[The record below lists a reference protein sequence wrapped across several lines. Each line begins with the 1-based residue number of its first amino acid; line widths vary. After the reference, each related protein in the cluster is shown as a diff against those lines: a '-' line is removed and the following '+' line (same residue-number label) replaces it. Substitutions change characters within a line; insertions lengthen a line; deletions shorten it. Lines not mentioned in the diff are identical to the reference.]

1 MATEIRCGQFVG
13 DTLSGL
19 EGVVVART
27 EWLYGCVRLA
37 VQPSGSKDGK
47 PYEPFWVDEP
57 QVVVRDTKEVG
68 KEDAETG
75 AAPAR
80 RHGPKDA
87 PTRAVDPK
95 SPQPSEVE
103 MW

>member
-1 MATEIRCGQFVG
+1 MSKKMRCGQSVL

-57 QVVVRDTKEVG
+57 QVTVVK
-68 KEDAETG
+68 
-75 AAPAR
+75 AAKKVPVKSTSSIR
-80 RHGPKDA
+80 YGPRDA
-87 PTRAVDPK
+87 PVRAVDP
-95 SPQPSEVE
+95 SGPRPSEGE

>member
-1 MATEIRCGQFVG
+1 MPSEEIRCGQSVL

-27 EWLYGCVRLA
+27 EWLYGCIRLA

-57 QVVVRDTKEVG
+57 QVKVVETPLWQEPEQE
-68 KEDAETG
+68 EDSETF
-75 AAPAR
+75 PAR
-80 RHGPKDA
+80 VFGP
-87 PTRAVDPK
+87 RQDPK
-95 SPQPSEVE
+95 GPRPSENG

>member
-1 MATEIRCGQFVG
+1 MLGKKIRCSQSVL
-13 DTLSGL
+13 DILSGL

-37 VQPSGSKDGK
+37 VQPPGSKDGR

-57 QVVVRDTKEVG
+57 QVKVVKAPR
-68 KEDAETG
+68 ETVVK
-75 AAPAR
+75 PTTSVR
-80 RHGPKDA
+80 SGPRDA
-87 PTRAVDPK
+87 PVRAKDPE
-95 SPQPSEVE
+95 SPRPSEGE